1 MVMIVMMIAIM
12 MMMISLLLI
21 LMMMAH
27 EVPIVLPSEDAQQ
40 TCSSLVV
47 VGPKTASKWQLQD
60 LTTFF

>member
-1 MVMIVMMIAIM
+1 MMMIAIM

-21 LMMMAH
+21 LMMTAH

-47 VGPKTASKWQLQD
+47 VGPKTASKWQL
-60 LTTFF
+60 

>member
-1 MVMIVMMIAIM
+1 MMMIAIM

-21 LMMMAH
+21 LMMVAH

-47 VGPKTASKWQLQD
+47 VGPKTASTWQLLD
-60 LTTFF
+60 LTAFF